1 MKKEKIMKPASL
13 RWIALTSLGLASG
26 VGIALALEDPID
38 ALVGMVLLTPVLT
51 LMAGGILG
59 AVQWIELRSR
69 LHSARRWLLGT
80 MVGLGVGLAVGIVA
94 IEVVGQLLL
103 GHPLRLLRMA
113 PAERALSF
121 LILGIISGACLG
133 LAQQLLLRK
142 ESSLPKN
149 WFLLSAAGLGL
160 GFPAGSLLAD
170 LLVEN
175 FASAAGLL
183 ILVLVSGA
191 VLGGFTARPVAR
203 TA

>member
-1 MKKEKIMKPASL
+1 MKPASL

-38 ALVGMVLLTPVLT
+38 ALVGMILLTPVLT

-69 LHSARRWLLGT
+69 LQSARRWLLGT
-80 MVGLGVGLAVGIVA
+80 AVGLGAGLAVGIVA
-94 IEVVGQLLL
+94 LEVVGQLLL
-103 GHPLRLLRMA
+103 GHPLRLLQMA
-113 PAERALSF
+113 PADRALSF
-121 LILGIISGACLG
+121 LILGAISGACLG

-142 ESSLPKN
+142 GSYLPRN